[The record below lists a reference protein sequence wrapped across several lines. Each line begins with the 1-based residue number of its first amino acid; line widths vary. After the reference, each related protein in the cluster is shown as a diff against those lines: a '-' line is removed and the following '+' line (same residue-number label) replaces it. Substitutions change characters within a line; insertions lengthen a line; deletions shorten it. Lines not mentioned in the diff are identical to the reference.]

1 MSLVDDIY
9 NGAYYPLEQVK
20 PASEAFKEHAD
31 SAERFSNELE
41 SQLTEEQRETLAA
54 YKREDAVVTD
64 LYNLEFYRAGVQ
76 FGIRLM
82 LEALSGSAEPP
93 EIHK

>member
-1 MSLVDDIY
+1 MSLIDDIY

-31 SAERFSNELE
+31 SAERLSCLLE
-41 SQLTEEQRETLAA
+41 SQLTEQQRETLAA
-54 YKREDAVVTD
+54 FKREDAVVTD

-76 FGIRLM
+76 FGVRLL
-82 LEALSGSAEPP
+82 LEALSGGTEPP
-93 EIHK
+93 GIHN

>member
-1 MSLVDDIY
+1 MSVIDDIY
-9 NGAYYPLEQVK
+9 NGVYYPLEQVK
-20 PASEAFKEHAD
+20 PTSEALKEHAA
-31 SAERFSNELE
+31 SAERFSNKLA
-41 SQLTEEQRETLAA
+41 SQLTGEQRETLAA

-76 FGIRLM
+76 FGVRLL
-82 LEALSGSAEPP
+82 LEAYFGSAEPP

>member
-1 MSLVDDIY
+1 MSLIDDIY

-20 PASEAFKEHAD
+20 PSSEAFKEHAA
-31 SAERFSNELE
+31 SVERLSCQLE
-41 SQLTEEQRETLAA
+41 SRLTEEQRETLAA
-54 YKREDAVVTD
+54 YRREDALVSD

-76 FGIRLM
+76 FGIRLV
-82 LEALSGSAEPP
+82 LEVLSGSAEPP

>member
-1 MSLVDDIY
+1 MSVIDDIY

-20 PASEAFKEHAD
+20 PASEAFKEHVA
-31 SAERFSNELE
+31 SAERFSNKLE
-41 SQLTEEQRETLAA
+41 SQLTEQQRETLAA
-54 YKREDAVVTD
+54 YKREDAVVSD

-76 FGIRLM
+76 FGVRLL
-82 LEALSGSAEPP
+82 LEALSGGAEPS